1 VTIPTS
7 LLWRE
12 GLGEFGKAGRM
23 RPSPFCKRIFDMM
36 EEFVKFLHPTR
47 GHPTRGHPTRGHPTR
62 GHPTRGHST
71 RGHPA
76 WLSNRYSERVE
87 SAEQVSQRVNQRPV
101 LSQVAPD
108 RSGATLSSRQFALL

>member
-1 VTIPTS
+1 
-7 LLWRE
+7 
-12 GLGEFGKAGRM
+12 M
-23 RPSPFCKRIFDMM
+23 QPSPFCKRIFDVM
-36 EEFVKFLHPTR
+36 EEFVKFPV
-47 GHPTRGHPTRGHPTR
+47 P
-62 GHPTRGHST
+62 T

-108 RSGATLSSRQFALL
+108 RSGATLSSCQFALL